1 MDTQPRRPVVIDM
14 TPEGEFR
21 DPPPTGRMDRFLA
34 RAGGWA
40 ALAAMVAT
48 GLVVAALALTALAV
62 LVPVAIGA
70 GLIAYLAFRWRLY
83 RLRRQGGAGGSPGS
97 PLHFV
102 IIRR

>member
-1 MDTQPRRPVVIDM
+1 MDKHPRRPVVIDM

-21 DPPPTGRMDRFLA
+21 DPPPAGPMDRFLA

-40 ALAAMVAT
+40 ALAAIVAT
-48 GLVVAALALTALAV
+48 GMVVAALAFAALAV
-62 LVPVAIGA
+62 LVPVALGA
-70 GLIAYLAFRWRLY
+70 GLVAWLAFRWRMY
-83 RLRRQGGAGGSPGS
+83 RLRRQGVTPGQAGS

>member
-1 MDTQPRRPVVIDM
+1 MDTHPRRPVVIDM

-21 DPPPTGRMDRFLA
+21 DPPPAGPMDRFLA
-34 RAGGWA
+34 RSGGWA
-40 ALAAMVAT
+40 ALAAVVAT

-62 LVPVAIGA
+62 LVPVALGA
-70 GLIAYLAFRWRLY
+70 GLVAWIAFRWRMY
-83 RLRRQGGAGGSPGS
+83 RLRRQGVAPRRPGT